1 MTIYPSKIN
10 FSIATVL
17 TQHVSCLLI
26 VSILTFLFNGFE
38 LPAIHYQ
45 YLFLLIPYLAAIYC
59 YAGLFNNDVIINET
73 GIEIVN
79 RVPLFKKSRK
89 FDFTS
94 IQSITLRHDW
104 TETYGRNIRTRWIN
118 LIVKELALLVF
129 PWDYK
134 WIKIATDKE
143 YTFYCFGI
151 EYDYFDNEGP
161 LFEDLFSYLKNYHP
175 QVQWAGIHKTGVQN

>member
-26 VSILTFLFNGFE
+26 VSMLTFLFNGFE
-38 LPAIHYQ
+38 LPAFDYQ
-45 YLFLLIPYLAAIYC
+45 YLFLLIPYLVAIYC
-59 YAGLFNNDVIINET
+59 YAGLFNNDVIVNET

-104 TETYGRNIRTRWIN
+104 TETYGRNIQTRWIK
-118 LIVKELALLVF
+118 LMVKELALLVF

-134 WIKIATDKE
+134 WIKIVADKE

-151 EYDYFDNEGP
+151 EYDYFDNKGP
-161 LFEDLFSYLKNYHP
+161 LFEDLFSYLKKYHS